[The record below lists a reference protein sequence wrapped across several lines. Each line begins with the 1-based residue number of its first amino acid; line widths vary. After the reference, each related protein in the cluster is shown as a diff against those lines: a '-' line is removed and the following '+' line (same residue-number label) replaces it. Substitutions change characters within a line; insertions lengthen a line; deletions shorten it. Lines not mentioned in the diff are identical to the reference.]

1 LLAAVCGGGYWA
13 IQSAMAGKTK
23 QYDNL
28 VTETVSRGAF
38 SITVTDNG
46 ELDSLQ
52 NITLTNRVEKPTT
65 ILSIVLEGTSVQAP
79 VVSEIDGEVSAIQTR
94 AEKEQVVT
102 VRRAPVVAQMPG
114 LLLYIEPQ
122 TAEHYVH
129 LGDNTKLSVEIGDR
143 VKVGE
148 YLAADVVCELDSAD
162 YREQAKQ
169 QQIELTQAIA
179 ALLQAG
185 ENVEIQRAQN
195 ESDIAAAELA
205 ITLAGLALTEY
216 KEGDFLQLQNELN
229 GKIQLAQVE
238 LITAEE
244 FYQFTKRISKKG
256 YRTRNEVEAA
266 RFSVTKAEIA
276 LKDAK
281 QKLNVLEKY
290 TSKGELAKRGAD
302 AKETILELKRVERKA
317 SAALSQY
324 QADYKARKLT
334 AEVEQDKYDRLVQQ
348 IEVCT
353 LRAPQEGQV
362 VYAKPN
368 SRSREVFTI
377 EEGASVRERQAI
389 IKLPDMTQ
397 MKVEAGI
404 HESRISM
411 VRTELPV
418 RIRVEAYPNEIFHGV
433 VATVSSVPT
442 PGRWPNMDLKEY
454 PIAIRLTDSME
465 KIERLKPGLTAQIE
479 IIVKQRTDVLQVPVQ
494 SVISI
499 GEKRVTFVLGE
510 KGPERRD
517 LKIGESSDTAV
528 EILEGVKDGE
538 QIVMN
543 PRTHFADQIQAL
555 EAEEKAAESASEEEQ
570 AAIQS
575 ATKKPQTDKKN
586 TQPDKKAAQ
595 PERRSGAGGGGGDP
609 SAFFKR
615 MDKNGDGKLAADE
628 LSGLPE
634 QMKQG
639 FSKLD
644 ENGDGSIDKAEF
656 AKRPQRGGGRPQ

>member
-1 LLAAVCGGGYWA
+1 MG
-13 IQSAMAGKTK
+13 GKTK
-23 QYDNL
+23 RYDNL

-65 ILSIVLEGTSVQAP
+65 ILSIVLEGTVVQAP
-79 VVSEIDGEVSAIQTR
+79 VVSELEGEISEIKTPSDEEIAKIKTLSEEEI
-94 AEKEQVVT
+94 AELMTLPNKVREIT

-122 TAEHYVH
+122 KAKHYVH

-143 VKVGE
+143 AKVGD

-162 YREQAKQ
+162 YREKAKQ

-179 ALLQAG
+179 SLLQAT

-195 ESDIAAAELA
+195 ESDIAAAKLA
-205 ITLAGLALTEY
+205 ITLAGLALSEY
-216 KEGDFLQLQNELN
+216 EEGDFLQQQNELN

-256 YRTRNEVEAA
+256 YRTQNEVEAA

-281 QKLNVLEKY
+281 QKLNVLVKY

-302 AKETILELKRVERKA
+302 AKETKLELKRVHRKA
-317 SAALSQY
+317 NAALSQY
-324 QADYKARKLT
+324 QSDYTARKLT

-411 VRTELPV
+411 VRAGQAVL
-418 RIRVEAYPNEIFHGV
+418 IRVEAYPNEVFRGV
-433 VATVSSVPT
+433 VDTISSVPT

-454 PIAIRLTDSME
+454 PTSIRLTPDPDNPENVS
-465 KIERLKPGLTAQIE
+465 RLKPGLTAQIE
-479 IIVKQRTDVLQVPVQ
+479 ILVQQRADVLQVPVQ
-494 SVISI
+494 SVISV
-499 GEKRVTFVLGE
+499 GKRRVAFVLGE
-510 KGPERRD
+510 KGPERRN
-517 LKIGESSDTAV
+517 LKIGDSSDTAV
-528 EILEGVKDGE
+528 EILKGVKEGE
-538 QIVMN
+538 QVVMN
-543 PRTHFADQIQAL
+543 PRTHFADQIQEL
-555 EAEEKAAESASEEEQ
+555 EAEEKAAETASEGEI
-570 AAIQS
+570 AA
-575 ATKKPQTDKKN
+575 A
-586 TQPDKKAAQ
+586 KAANEKPKPEKKSAQ
-595 PERRSGAGGGGGDP
+595 PQGRRGAGGDP

-615 MDKNGDGKLAADE
+615 LDKNGDGKLTADE
-628 LSGLPE
+628 LPG
-634 QMKQG
+634 QMKQS

-644 ENGDGSIDKAEF
+644 EDGDGSITKAEF
-656 AKRPQRGGGRPQ
+656 AKAVSKMGGGQ

>member
-1 LLAAVCGGGYWA
+1 M
-13 IQSAMAGKTK
+13 QSAMAGKTK

-65 ILSIVLEGTSVQAP
+65 ILSIVLEGTAVQAP
-79 VVSEIDGEVSAIQTR
+79 VVSEIEGEVSAIQTR
-94 AEKEQVVT
+94 AEKEQVIT

-114 LLLYIEPQ
+114 LLLYIQPQ
-122 TAEHYVH
+122 STEHYVH

-162 YREQAKQ
+162 YREKAKQ

-179 ALLQAG
+179 ALQQASD
-185 ENVEIQRAQN
+185 NVEIQRAQN

-205 ITLAGLALTEY
+205 IELAGLSLTEY

-256 YRTRNEVEAA
+256 YRTQNEVEAA

-290 TSKGELAKRGAD
+290 TSKGELAKRSAD

-324 QADYKARKLT
+324 QSDYQARKLT

-418 RIRVEAYPNEIFHGV
+418 RIRVEAYPSEIFHGV

-454 PIAIRLTDSME
+454 PITIRLTDSLE
-465 KIERLKPGLTAQIE
+465 KIRRLKPGLTAQIE
-479 IIVKQRTDVLQVPVQ
+479 ILVKQRSDVLQVPVQ

-499 GEKRVTFVLGE
+499 GERRVAFVVGD

-517 LKIGESSDTAV
+517 LEIGESSDTAV
-528 EILEGVKDGE
+528 EILKGVKEGE
-538 QIVMN
+538 QVVMN
-543 PRTHFADQIQAL
+543 PRTHFADQIQEL
-555 EAEEKAAESASEEEQ
+555 EAEEKAAETASEGEI
-570 AAIQS
+570 AA
-575 ATKKPQTDKKN
+575 ADAANKKPQAEK
-586 TQPDKKAAQ
+586 KKAQ
-595 PERRSGAGGGGGDP
+595 PQGRRGAGGNP

-615 MDKNGDGKLAADE
+615 MDKNGDGKLTADE
-628 LSGLPE
+628 LPG
-634 QMKQG
+634 QMKQS
-639 FSKLD
+639 FSKFD
-644 ENGDGSIDKAEF
+644 ADGDGSITQAEF
-656 AKRPQRGGGRPQ
+656 AKAASKMGGGRQ